1 MDRSGEHNQ
10 KDQGI
15 VWRSGS
21 SKSWDAA
28 AVSILIADQV
38 KAKTLCLR
46 QLQNKI
52 EESVYTL
59 LVSTIHRLNLSHRFK
74 ILNNK
79 IINKYTKSEYVFYGI
94 WRNIEEIKS
103 TEGVDICWI
112 EESQKLTKKQWSII
126 EPTLRNEGS
135 QFWIIFNPEI
145 STDFVYQRFIIN
157 PPADTII
164 RKINYDENPYLSNTI
179 RKVIED
185 LKKTDPDEYRHIYQ
199 GEPYDDDE
207 SVIIK
212 RAWLNAAIDAHIKL
226 RFEPE
231 GSKRIGFDIADD
243 GGDRCVNVYAHGNVA
258 LDMDWWQA
266 NEDELMKSC
275 RHTYSNARKWQASIT
290 YDSIGVGSHAGSKF
304 KELNEDPENPTEIDY
319 FKFLASGEIIDPDK
333 EYKHQVINKDMFSNL
348 KAQAWWLVADRLRNT
363 WDAITNGTEYHPD
376 DLISI
381 SSEIPDLE
389 KLLTELS
396 TPKKDYDKRGKVKV
410 ESKDDLEAREIDSP
424 DLADAFIM
432 AFAPSTR
439 RPKGFFDVFLSQAT
453 G

>member
-1 MDRSGEHNQ
+1 ML
-10 KDQGI
+10 
-15 VWRSGS
+15 VW
-21 SKSWDAA
+21 
-28 AVSILIADQV
+28 I
-38 KAKTLCLR
+38 AKTYKVKVLCAR
-46 QLQNKI
+46 QFQNKI

-59 LVSTIHRLNLSHRFK
+59 LKKQISRFGFDKEFK

-79 IINKYTKSEYVFYGI
+79 IQCYRTGSEFIFYGI
-94 WRNIEEIKS
+94 WRHITEIKS
-103 TEGVDICWI
+103 TENVDILFI
-112 EESQKLTKKQWSII
+112 EEAHDLM
-126 EPTLRNEGS
+126 ES
-135 QFWIIFNPEI
+135 QFEILDPTIRTENSEIWVVFNPNI
-145 STDFVYQRFIIN
+145 DTDFIYQHFIVN
-157 PPADTII
+157 PPSDTLV
-164 RKINYDENPYLSNTI
+164 RKINYDENPFISETM
-179 RKVIED
+179 IEIIND
-185 LKKTDPDEYRHIYQ
+185 KKEKDFEEYKHIYL
-199 GEPYDDDE
+199 GEPRSDND

-212 RAWLNAAIDAHIKL
+212 RKWCFSAIDAHIKL
-226 RFEPE
+226 GFEPE